1 MTVGGCWLQTYQI
14 GHGNWQQIQTYIRNS
29 RRFQFNY
36 FIRSRTTRELKA
48 RTEFLMRSMARDMA
62 QLYKKDAGKKD
73 LEVQRQEE
81 RAKLDEAMAAVQV
94 RTSQGPM
101 LCCAVLRCAALCC
114 TVLCCV
120 VLCCD
125 RGGIDVCVSCVC
137 VSCVC
142 VCVCVC
148 VYHVMCR
155 RRSGCS
161 RRSRPVLR
169 RSDLAGHARQA
180 GRAT

>member
-1 MTVGGCWLQTYQI
+1 MVWLWLGESALTVGGCWLQTYQI

-94 RTSQGPM
+94 LTSQGPM
-101 LCCAVLRCAALCC
+101 LCCTVLYCAAIVVAL
-114 TVLCCV
+114 TCV
-120 VLCCD
+120 YH
-125 RGGIDVCVSCVC
+125 
-137 VSCVC
+137 VC
-142 VCVCVC
+142 VCVC
-148 VYHVMCR
+148 VMCR

-180 GRAT
+180 VRAT